1 MFNITSAT
9 QRFEQ
14 GAGGEE
20 SPVSSDGRGLP
31 QSEDKALAAHTK
43 LVEL

>member
-20 SPVSSDGRGLP
+20 STVSSDGRVLP
-31 QSEDKALAAHTK
+31 QSEDKALAAHAK
-43 LVEL
+43 GAEF